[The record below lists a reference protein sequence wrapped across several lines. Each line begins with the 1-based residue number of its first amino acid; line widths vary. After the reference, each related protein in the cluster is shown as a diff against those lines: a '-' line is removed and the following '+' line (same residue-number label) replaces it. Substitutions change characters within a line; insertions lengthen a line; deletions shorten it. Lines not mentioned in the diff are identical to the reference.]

1 MAATQSLLAKPVTIG
16 LKHAGLSLAS
26 LLVAMSIGAGSIQAF
41 GNIEDAGPRAI
52 SPVPKFQTPNA
63 PQTKAE
69 TPPDAKA
76 LGWLPWRL
84 PDGAM
89 TPWMPGTPPP
99 TSPEG
104 GLPISPEEAARL
116 AAEANAKGVP
126 VPTSVL
132 SAASADSAPA
142 TTGSARILAPQFG
155 ANTSPATTSE
165 AGVRVIRG
173 VTRGMALV
181 QAPVAGL
188 HQQGPGG
195 LLPII
200 GLGGRTVFD
209 VYRKPFSD
217 TGKPKVALV
226 IGGLGLNARITQ
238 RAIDELPSEV
248 TLSFVPYADNLQGW
262 INKAR
267 AAGHEVLIEIPME
280 PFDYPDND
288 PGPHTLLSSAAPEE
302 NQRRLE
308 YLLSRASGYFGVT
321 NYLGGKYAGAGDA
334 SAATMRALKSR
345 GLAFISDGSAAAL
358 GSAAANVGMRNAQAD
373 RSLDQRPSG
382 EDILAQLGALEAEA
396 TQQGASLGFGVA
408 YAVTIDQVA
417 RWARE
422 ANRRGLVLAPASAVA
437 S

>member
-1 MAATQSLLAKPVTIG
+1 
-16 LKHAGLSLAS
+16 
-26 LLVAMSIGAGSIQAF
+26 
-41 GNIEDAGPRAI
+41 
-52 SPVPKFQTPNA
+52 
-63 PQTKAE
+63 
-69 TPPDAKA
+69 
-76 LGWLPWRL
+76 
-84 PDGAM
+84 
-89 TPWMPGTPPP
+89 
-99 TSPEG
+99 
-104 GLPISPEEAARL
+104 
-116 AAEANAKGVP
+116 
-126 VPTSVL
+126 
-132 SAASADSAPA
+132 
-142 TTGSARILAPQFG
+142 
-155 ANTSPATTSE
+155 
-165 AGVRVIRG
+165 
-173 VTRGMALV
+173 
-181 QAPVAGL
+181 VAGI

-209 VYRKPFSD
+209 AYRKPFSD

-288 PGPHTLLSSAAPEE
+288 PGPHTLLSSASPEE

-334 SAATMRALKSR
+334 TAATMRALKGR
-345 GLAFISDGSAAAL
+345 GLAFVSDGSAAAL
-358 GSAAANVGMRNAQAD
+358 GTAAANVGMRNAQAD

-382 EDILAQLGALEAEA
+382 EDISAQLGALEAEA

-422 ANRRGLVLAPASAVA
+422 AARRGLVLAPASAVA